1 MSQFFF
7 VKMCVLEEPRGCGG
21 HGINTPRPWPPEYHL
36 ISNCRFMYFWNFQT
50 FIWATRVQAGLKTTI
65 DMKFREKITKRW
77 KVIKGEWCIEKKL
90 FMNLIKYMISLKF
103 ARCRS
108 FTGLLNRV
116 SCFIITTLSDFSCVI
131 KMEADWESW
140 ELKGGSQKVERDK
153 SEILNSHRWIRAQVQ
168 ASNFS
173 QVPPSSTL
181 SRVQRGKNLMELFF
195 LTQSIF
201 TETK

>member
-1 MSQFFF
+1 
-7 VKMCVLEEPRGCGG
+7 
-21 HGINTPRPWPPEYHL
+21 
-36 ISNCRFMYFWNFQT
+36 MYFWNFQT

-108 FTGLLNRV
+108 FTALLNRV

-153 SEILNSHRWIRAQVQ
+153 SEILNSHRWIRARVQ

-181 SRVQRGKNLMELFF
+181 SRGVQQRGKNLMELFF

-201 TETK
+201 TETKQSFKLAFKHYIGTWGWLLSVFIDE

>member
-1 MSQFFF
+1 
-7 VKMCVLEEPRGCGG
+7 
-21 HGINTPRPWPPEYHL
+21 
-36 ISNCRFMYFWNFQT
+36 MYFWNFQT

-77 KVIKGEWCIEKKL
+77 KVIKAEWCIEKKL

-103 ARCRS
+103 AHCRS

-153 SEILNSHRWIRAQVQ
+153 EWDPQFSSLNTCSGPGFKLFTSPAIFNSEPSCTAGKKLDGTFLLDPVNIYWDQVK
-168 ASNFS
+168 F
-173 QVPPSSTL
+173 
-181 SRVQRGKNLMELFF
+181 
-195 LTQSIF
+195 
-201 TETK
+201 